1 MEVLKEH
8 VKALHKML
16 FEGTGQTREALHF
29 DNFELRDGEL
39 YYKGKSKSLM
49 IKGGKLRS
57 IGEITKILGKE
68 GLCDLSF
75 DIPVEGK
82 VTARH
87 AIMLNKAEE
96 EMPSMSDIAKVDNIE
111 LQEIMEN
118 MTRSTENLVVQFE
131 GESSENLP
139 MRELL
144 GLDKQLRS
152 IRGSLKVETAK
163 KA

>member
-1 MEVLKEH
+1 
-8 VKALHKML
+8 
-16 FEGTGQTREALHF
+16 
-29 DNFELRDGEL
+29 
-39 YYKGKSKSLM
+39 
-49 IKGGKLRS
+49 
-57 IGEITKILGKE
+57 
-68 GLCDLSF
+68 
-75 DIPVEGK
+75 
-82 VTARH
+82 
-87 AIMLNKAEE
+87 MLNKAEE

-111 LQEIMEN
+111 LQEITEN